1 MNNQINAENSEKN
14 DPKEDKIDVF
24 NIFPINPFN
33 PIISKTELL
42 SIALDKGKSKLL
54 LQKLRKSY
62 GLAEKKIDNVRFNL
76 LQAIFP
82 GHFKKNLGEVLF
94 QIRNI

>member
-54 LQKLRKSY
+54 LQKLRKRS
-62 GLAEKKIDNVRFNL
+62 KILRFR
-76 LQAIFP
+76 I
-82 GHFKKNLGEVLF
+82 E
-94 QIRNI
+94 